1 MLRESSPINISDFLN
16 YLANN
21 SGDDGYLPSLSELS
35 QHIGVSIAT
44 LREQLEVARALG
56 LVEVKPRTG
65 VRRKPY
71 SFTPAVRLSLRYAVA
86 LQDNHFKQYT
96 DLRNHVE
103 TAYWEEAVRSLTP
116 EDKQYLIGIVDQAWA
131 KLRGSPVQV
140 PHAEHRQF
148 HLLIYNRI
156 NNPFVTGILEAYW
169 DAYEVVGLNFYTGG
183 IDYLEEVWNYHTQ
196 MKDAI
201 LAGDLK
207 RGRNALIKHVDL
219 LAHRPG

>member
-1 MLRESSPINISDFLN
+1 MLREYTSVTISDFLN
-16 YLANN
+16 YLAQVTHE
-21 SGDDGYLPSLSELS
+21 DGNLPSLSELS
-35 QHIGVSIAT
+35 QHLGLSIAT
-44 LREQLEVARALG
+44 LREQLGVARALG

-71 SFTPAVRLSLRYAVA
+71 TFTPAVRQSLRYALA
-86 LQDNHFKQYT
+86 LQDDHFKQYT

-103 TAYWEEAVRSLTP
+103 TAYWDEAVQSLTT
-116 EDKQYLIGIVDQAWA
+116 EDKQNLSVIVDRAWE

-140 PHAEHRQF
+140 PHVEHRQF
-148 HLLIYNRI
+148 HLLIYKRI

-183 IDYLEEVWNYHTQ
+183 IDYLEEVWSHHSQ

-201 LAGDLK
+201 LTGDLNQ
-207 RGRNALIKHVDL
+207 GRNALIKHVDL

>member
-1 MLRESSPINISDFLN
+1 MLREYPSTSISDFLN
-16 YLANN
+16 YLAKY
-21 SGDDGYLPSLSELS
+21 SREDGNLPSLSELS
-35 QHIGVSIAT
+35 QHLGLSIAT

-71 SFTPAVRLSLRYAVA
+71 SFTPAVRQSLRYAIA
-86 LQDNHFKQYT
+86 LQDDHFKLFT

-103 TAYWEEAVRSLTP
+103 TAYWEEAVRSLTT
-116 EDKQYLIGIVDQAWA
+116 EDKQILGGIVDRAWE

-148 HLLIYNRI
+148 HLLIYKRI

-183 IDYLEEVWNYHTQ
+183 LDYLEEVWDFHTQ

-201 LAGDLK
+201 LSGDLE
-207 RGRNALIKHVDL
+207 RGRNSLIKHVDL

>member
-1 MLRESSPINISDFLN
+1 MLREYSSATISDFLN
-16 YLANN
+16 YL
-21 SGDDGYLPSLSELS
+21 SKVTHEDGNLPSLSELS
-35 QHIGVSIAT
+35 QHLGLSIAT

-71 SFTPAVRLSLRYAVA
+71 TFTPAVRQSLRYALA
-86 LQDNHFKQYT
+86 LQDDHFKQYT

-103 TAYWEEAVRSLTP
+103 TAYWDEAVQSLTT
-116 EDKQYLIGIVDQAWA
+116 EDKQNLSVIVDRAWE

-140 PHAEHRQF
+140 PHLEHRQF
-148 HLLIYNRI
+148 HLLIYKRI

-183 IDYLEEVWNYHTQ
+183 IDYLEEVWSHHSQ

-201 LAGDLK
+201 LTGDLNQ
-207 RGRNALIKHVDL
+207 GRNALIKHVDL